1 MRTTPAAI
9 SICLAFLLGLVFRDI
24 FSSSPQPTAPA
35 LTAETQ
41 PAAAAAAPPAAAA
54 PAAAPA
60 RPLDR
65 TPQQDSERIPVANSP
80 SLGPAYAPVTIVEF
94 SDYQCPFCRNV
105 EFTLHRLREQY
116 GDQLRIV
123 WKNNPIA
130 QLHPNAPGA
139 AEAVAEAFAQGG
151 NEKFWRLH
159 ELLFQHQ
166 DALDRP
172 GLERF
177 AQQVGLDMPRFR
189 RAMDAHTHQAAVEAD
204 RALLARIGGR
214 GTPNFYVNGR
224 NFRGEQ
230 SFEIL
235 AGAID
240 AALARARAVQPPSR
254 AYAQGVID
262 AFTAA
267 ANGERTEDPAAVY
280 NVPIGNS
287 PVLGPSTALITVVVF
302 SDFQCPFCGRAEA
315 TLASLRTRY
324 GNDIRFV
331 WKNEP
336 LAFHENARPAAQ
348 LAMEAFAQGG
358 HARFW
363 RAHDLLF
370 QHSTALGRQEL
381 IGYGRELGLD
391 AARVLTALNN
401 NTHNDAINA
410 DHALAA
416 QLGVSGTPA
425 FYINGRRIVGA
436 RPEEA
441 FVSLCDEVRRQA
453 QETLRTAP
461 GATRE
466 NLYERIIANGATSL
480 AYIGGGAAPAP

>member
-9 SICLAFLLGLVFRDI
+9 SIGLAFLLGLVFRDL
-24 FSSSPQPTAPA
+24 FSSSPQAPAPA
-35 LTAETQ
+35 LTAETPRAAV
-41 PAAAAAAPPAAAA
+41 PAAAAAAA
-54 PAAAPA
+54 PAA

-80 SLGPAYAPVTIVEF
+80 SVGPAYAPVTIVEF
-94 SDYQCPFCRNV
+94 SDFQCPFCRNV
-105 EFTLHRLREQY
+105 EFTLQRLRERY

-139 AEAVAEAFAQGG
+139 AEAMAEAFAQGG

-159 ELLFQHQ
+159 ELLFRNQ
-166 DALDRP
+166 DSLDRA
-172 GLERF
+172 GLERL
-177 AQQVGLDMPRFR
+177 AQQVGLDMARFR

-204 RALLARIGGR
+204 RALLARLGGR

-230 SFEIL
+230 SFETL
-235 AGAID
+235 SGAID
-240 AALARARAVQPPSR
+240 AALARARTVQPPSR
-254 AYAQGVID
+254 AYAQGVVD
-262 AFTAA
+262 ALAPG

-280 NVPIGNS
+280 NVPIGSS
-287 PVLGPSTALITVVVF
+287 PVLGPNTALVTVVVF
-302 SDFQCPFCGRAEA
+302 SDFQCPFCGRAEG
-315 TLASLRTRY
+315 TLANLRTRY

-336 LAFHENARPAAQ
+336 LPFHENARPAAQ

-391 AARVLTALNN
+391 AARVRAALDN

-425 FYINGRRIVGA
+425 FYINGRRLIGA

-441 FVSLCDEVRRQA
+441 FVTLVDEVRRRA
-453 QETLRTAP
+453 QEMLRTVP
-461 GATRE
+461 GTTRE
-466 NLYERIIANGATSL
+466 NLYERIIASGATSL
-480 AYIGGGAAPAP
+480 AYLNGAAPAP

>member
-1 MRTTPAAI
+1 M
-9 SICLAFLLGLVFRDI
+9 
-24 FSSSPQPTAPA
+24 
-35 LTAETQ
+35 
-41 PAAAAAAPPAAAA
+41 
-54 PAAAPA
+54 
-60 RPLDR
+60 PLDR

-80 SLGPAYAPVTIVEF
+80 SIGPAFAPVTIVEF
-94 SDYQCPFCRNV
+94 SDFQCPFCRNV
-105 EFTLHRLREQY
+105 EFTMQRLRERY

-151 NEKFWRLH
+151 NEKFWLLH
-159 ELLFQHQ
+159 DLLFRNQES
-166 DALDRP
+166 LDRP

-177 AQQVGLDMPRFR
+177 AQQVGLDMTRFR

-204 RALLARIGGR
+204 RALLARLGGR

-230 SFEIL
+230 SYDTL

-240 AALARARAVQPPSR
+240 AALASARNVQPPSR
-254 AYAQGVID
+254 AYAQGVLD
-262 AFTAA
+262 SLAA
-267 ANGERTEDPAAVY
+267 GANGERTEDPAAVY
-280 NVPIGNS
+280 NVPVGNS
-287 PVLGPSTALITVVVF
+287 PVRGPNTALVTVVIF
-302 SDFQCPFCGRAEA
+302 SDFQCPFCGRAEG
-315 TLASLRTRY
+315 TLANLRTRY

-358 HARFW
+358 HPRFW

-370 QHSTALGRQEL
+370 QHSTALGRSEL

-391 AARVLTALNN
+391 ATRVRAALEN

-425 FYINGRRIVGA
+425 FYINGRRLIGA

-441 FVSLCDEVRRQA
+441 FVSLIDEVRRQA
-453 QETLRTAP
+453 QETLRTVP

-466 NLYERIIANGATSL
+466 NLYERIIARGATSL
-480 AYIGGGAAPAP
+480 VYIGGGAPAP